1 MKACHH
7 PGLARTLAPAAEALL
22 SVIEDGD
29 MPDRIVEPLGTALL
43 IIAET
48 IEDDELGLTG
58 VSPEVVFAT
67 TPGRFPEHPLV
78 PTGSVPS
85 QISPYVRKIYIAE
98 IEAVR
103 LAANADR
110 KRQLSR
116 SAYTLARI
124 ISAGALPSDHVLES
138 LKLAASSLP
147 EAEAE
152 AVIAAAF
159 RKGMR
164 SPRKLPE
171 VRPPR

>member
-1 MKACHH
+1 MKARCH

-58 VSPEVVFAT
+58 VVPEVVFAI
-67 TPGRFPEHPLV
+67 TPARFPDHPLV
-78 PTGSVPS
+78 PTGFVPS

-103 LAANADR
+103 LAATADR

-124 ISAGALPSDHVLES
+124 IAAGALPADHVLES
-138 LKLAASSLP
+138 LKLAATGLP
-147 EAEAE
+147 EAETE
-152 AVIAAAF
+152 AVVGEAF
-159 RKGMR
+159 SKGMR

-171 VRPPR
+171 VRPLR